1 MIDKDSAS
9 AILFLE
15 TWVGLA
21 GWEGGLII
29 QNQGKSPLYY
39 PIYLFQNPEFHQ
51 TVEELTTWLESTT
64 DSIRSSEP
72 VDLRV
77 DRQILE
83 QKLSKF
89 KELYSDLLRCEPRIV
104 SLQEAADQLELQYD
118 GDVEDEEVLA
128 LSTLKH
134 NTVGIWIANI

>member
-1 MIDKDSAS
+1 MALKSWT
-9 AILFLE
+9 
-15 TWVGLA
+15 TWRPDEFPPFKIWTCLVL
-21 GWEGGLII
+21 
-29 QNQGKSPLYY
+29 KSPLYY
-39 PIYLFQNPEFHQ
+39 PNYLFQNPEFHQ

-118 GDVEDEEVLA
+118 GDVEDEEVDHFKA
-128 LSTLKH
+128 QLSDYRL
-134 NTVGIWIANI
+134 

>member
-1 MIDKDSAS
+1 MALKNWTIWRRPDEFPPFK
-9 AILFLE
+9 IWTCLVL
-15 TWVGLA
+15 
-21 GWEGGLII
+21 
-29 QNQGKSPLYY
+29 KSPLYY

-118 GDVEDEEVLA
+118 GDVEDEEVDHFKA
-128 LSTLKH
+128 QLSDYRL
-134 NTVGIWIANI
+134 